1 MLALRQPF
9 AADSER
15 FRATGPDPV
24 IPTVLGVI
32 SFGARGSMAF
42 AIMAGLFVATML
54 TPLAAPVF
62 YIMLYRAQRWPR
74 RNPSPCGT
82 GMG

>member
-15 FRATGPDPV
+15 FRVTGPDPV

-32 SFGARGSMAF
+32 SFGARGSNGVRHHGRSVRGHHAD
-42 AIMAGLFVATML
+42 AAGGAGVLHHALPRAAVA
-54 TPLAAPVF
+54 AA
-62 YIMLYRAQRWPR
+62 
-74 RNPSPCGT
+74 
-82 GMG
+82 

>member
-1 MLALRQPF
+1 
-9 AADSER
+9 
-15 FRATGPDPV
+15 
-24 IPTVLGVI
+24 
-32 SFGARGSMAF
+32 MAF